1 MFLALLFFALAARD
15 MYGKEY
21 GAIAAILLL
30 GCVHLQVTAH
40 KLITDVALFAGFSI
54 ALYGFTLSTRRRTA
68 GGFRIGTGTGIGF
81 LSKGL
86 LAPGVIGITDVALP
100 VLFRQWR
107 RKDYGVSFAVA
118 LAAVLPWVV
127 IWPAALYR
135 RSPDLFLEWFW
146 HQNFG
151 RFLGFAAAKS
161 DVRSFY
167 ILNLLWLAWPVVL
180 PASTTDMVW
189 MVAREA
195 GSKTAAGS
203 ERGHGRDGT
212 EEAPDAYPGLFLH
225 TCYFPAFNCC
235 IV

>member
-68 GGFRIGTGTGIGF
+68 GGFWIGTGTGIGF

-86 LAPGVIGITDVALP
+86 LAPGLP

-127 IWPAALYR
+127 IWPPSTGDPPISSWNGSGTR
-135 RSPDLFLEWFW
+135 TSGGSWDLPMRNPTSAVFIF
-146 HQNFG
+146 
-151 RFLGFAAAKS
+151 
-161 DVRSFY
+161 
-167 ILNLLWLAWPVVL
+167 
-180 PASTTDMVW
+180 
-189 MVAREA
+189 
-195 GSKTAAGS
+195 
-203 ERGHGRDGT
+203 
-212 EEAPDAYPGLFLH
+212 
-225 TCYFPAFNCC
+225 
-235 IV
+235 